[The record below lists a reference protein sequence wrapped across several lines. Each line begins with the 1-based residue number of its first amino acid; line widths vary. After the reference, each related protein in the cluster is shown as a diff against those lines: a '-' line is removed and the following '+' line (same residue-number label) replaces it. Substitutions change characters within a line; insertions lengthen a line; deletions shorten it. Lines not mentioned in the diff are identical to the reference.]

1 MQNLVFLFLKRRAYV
16 LISPLAPVVSQVT
29 ESLQASSMQPLGFG
43 NKNYQHDPQKCLNP
57 GVLNKAPNQ
66 IPVMGN
72 DL

>member
-1 MQNLVFLFLKRRAYV
+1 MQNLVFLFLKWRAYV

-29 ESLQASSMQPLGFG
+29 ESLQASSMQPLGSG
-43 NKNYQHDPQKCLNP
+43 NQGVHDLQKCLSP